1 MTLTNIISESSR
13 ILQGDRI
20 PSTYLMDKSTKSLSL
35 HAVAYPINTEEVV
48 GLVKYAS
55 KHDLAIIT
63 YGANTGL
70 AEATLAFGGEL
81 IIDLSKM
88 NRIVD
93 FDLNTLTLTV
103 EPGVTN
109 GEVQQYVES
118 RGYFYPPDPGA
129 KHGSIGGNVAT
140 NAGGMRAVKYGT
152 TRDFVRKMEVVLANG
167 DVIETG
173 SIAIKNSSGYNLN
186 HLFIG
191 SEGTLGIITKIYLKI
206 IPLPKYKQS
215 YIAAFPTLDTAAE
228 AVQAILREGLDIT
241 AVEFFERRAIAF
253 SERLLNK
260 TFPSDKGVAYLLMTL
275 DGVHEAVI
283 EEEAKLLEEIT
294 ASNQAVE
301 FITLSPED
309 SITAWL
315 LRDNILAGIL
325 EISEQEP
332 LDYSVPVN
340 EFVNFFKYTHEVE
353 QNSGLS
359 FISFG
364 HAGDGNIHSS
374 ILRGELNDEEWK
386 VAKHDILTNLYAYV
400 AKVGGLPSAEHGIG
414 LVKKPYFKQVMQP
427 EYMHYLKQVKLAFD
441 PENRLN
447 PGKIFD

>member
-1 MTLTNIISESSR
+1 MKLDNIISEPSR
-13 ILQGDRI
+13 ILQGSRI
-20 PSTYLMDKSTKSLSL
+20 PETYSVNEHSENVNI
-35 HAVAYPINTEEVV
+35 HAVAYPLNTQEVV
-48 GLVKYAS
+48 DLVKYANQN
-55 KHDLAIIT
+55 DLAIIT

-70 AEATLAFGGEL
+70 AEATSAFGGEL

-88 NRIVD
+88 NQIID
-93 FDLNTLTLTV
+93 FDLDTLTLVV

-118 RGYFYPPDPGA
+118 KGYFYPPDPGA

-152 TRDFVRKMEVVLANG
+152 TREYVRKMEIVLANG

-173 SIAIKNSSGYNLN
+173 SVAIKNSSGYNLN

-191 SEGTLGIITKIYLKI
+191 SEGTLGIITKVYLKV
-206 IPLPKYKQS
+206 IPLPKFKQS
-215 YIAAFPTLDTAAE
+215 YIAAFPSLDDAAE
-228 AVQAILREGLDIT
+228 AVLSILRNGLNIT
-241 AVEFFERRAIAF
+241 AVEFFERRAIAY
-253 SERLLNK
+253 SEQLLNK
-260 TFPSDKGVAYLLMTL
+260 TFPSEKGVAYLLMTF
-275 DGVHEAVI
+275 DGMQEAVI
-283 EEEAKLLEEIT
+283 QEEAQRLEKIT
-294 ASNQAVE
+294 HDHNAVE
-301 FITLSPED
+301 FLVLSEED
-309 SITAWL
+309 GLTAWD

-325 EISEQEP
+325 TISEQEP

-353 QNSGLS
+353 ANSGLN

-374 ILRGELNDEEWK
+374 ILRADLTQDEWQEK
-386 VAKHDILTNLYAYV
+386 KHEILTNLYAYV
-400 AKVGGLPSAEHGIG
+400 SEVGGLPSAEHGIG
-414 LVKKPYFKQVMQP
+414 LVKKPYFKQVMSS
-427 EYMHYLKQVKLAFD
+427 EYLHYLKQIKLAFD
-441 PENRLN
+441 PDNRLN

>member
-1 MTLTNIISESSR
+1 MKLDNIISEPLR

-20 PSTYLMDKSTKSLSL
+20 PEAYSVNHHRNQVNL
-35 HAVAYPINTEEVV
+35 HAVAYPINTQEVV
-48 GLVKYAS
+48 SLVKYANEY
-55 KHDLAIIT
+55 DLAIIT

-70 AEATLAFGGEL
+70 SEATSAFGGEL
-81 IIDLSKM
+81 VIDLSKM
-88 NRIVD
+88 NNIID
-93 FDLNTLTLTV
+93 FNLDTMTLVV

-109 GEVQQYVES
+109 GEVQQFVES
-118 RGYFYPPDPGA
+118 KGYFYPPDPGA

-152 TRDFVRKMEVVLANG
+152 TRDYVRKMEIVLANG

-191 SEGTLGIITKIYLKI
+191 SEGTLGIITKVYLKV
-206 IPLPKYKQS
+206 IPLPKFKQS
-215 YIAAFPTLDTAAE
+215 YIAAFPSLDNAAE
-228 AVQAILREGLDIT
+228 AVLSILRNGLDIT
-241 AVEFFERRAIAF
+241 AVEFFEQRAIAF
-253 SERLLNK
+253 SEQLLNK
-260 TFPSDKGVAYLLMTL
+260 TFPSKKGVAYLLMTF
-275 DGVHEAVI
+275 DGMHEI
-283 EEEAKLLEEIT
+283 IIHEEAKRLEKLTNEHN
-294 ASNQAVE
+294 AEE
-301 FITLSPED
+301 FLILSEED
-309 SITAWL
+309 SLTAWN

-325 EISEQEP
+325 SISEQEP

-353 QNSGLS
+353 ANSGLN

-374 ILRGELNDEEWK
+374 ILRGELSEDEWQ
-386 VAKHDILTNLYAYV
+386 AKKHEILTNLYEYV
-400 AKVGGLPSAEHGIG
+400 SQVGGLPSAEHGIG
-414 LVKKPYFKQVMQP
+414 LVKKPYYKQVMSI
-427 EYMHYLKQVKLAFD
+427 EYLNYLKQIKLAFD
-441 PENRLN
+441 PNNRLN